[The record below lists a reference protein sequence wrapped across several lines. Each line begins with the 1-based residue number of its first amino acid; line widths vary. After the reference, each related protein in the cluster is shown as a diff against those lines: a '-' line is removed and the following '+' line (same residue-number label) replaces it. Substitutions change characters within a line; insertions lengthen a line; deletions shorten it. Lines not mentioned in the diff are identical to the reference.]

1 MEIFDPFGDMM
12 PHLVPRLSRSEVC
25 IGGTGQRGRFPRY
38 QSRVFMRFR
47 SFEKVMRV
55 LVFIS
60 FTSLGAPKGMKVPF
74 PW

>member
-12 PHLVPRLSRSEVC
+12 PHLVPGVSRSEVC
-25 IGGTGQRGRFPRY
+25 IGGSAKEAGSPRY
-38 QSRVFMRFR
+38 QYRVFMRFR

-60 FTSLGAPKGMKVPF
+60 FTSLGASKGMKVPF
-74 PW
+74 P